1 MRREWGA
8 TNCMVLSGGR
18 GWGLAAETE
27 VDREGKRDKKE
38 GTELFLF
45 QSLDTLGQ

>member
-18 GWGLAAETE
+18 GWGLAEAAEME
-27 VDREGKRDKKE
+27 KWMEGKKGQGGGD
-38 GTELFLF
+38 GTV
-45 QSLDTLGQ
+45 SL